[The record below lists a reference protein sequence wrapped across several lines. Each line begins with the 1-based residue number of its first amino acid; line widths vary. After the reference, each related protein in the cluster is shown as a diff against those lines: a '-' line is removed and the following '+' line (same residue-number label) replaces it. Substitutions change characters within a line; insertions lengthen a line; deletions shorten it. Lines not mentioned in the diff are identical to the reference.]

1 MSKKLT
7 IEVTDKQYDFF
18 KRIALEDN
26 RKLNDLIRLVFI
38 TGIDFHWSEDYF
50 SFKKRDDEF
59 TPEEQ
64 DQLVKN
70 AKILK
75 QLEKED
81 KKFFQLSDEEREK
94 LGYKSVEDY
103 HKGGGYE
110 DKETNLC
117 HLLSKQLK
125 ETLVDIQE
133 KIK

>member
-1 MSKKLT
+1 MSKQLT

-18 KRIALEDN
+18 KRIANEDN

-81 KKFFQLSDEEREK
+81 KQFFQLSDEERKK

-110 DKETNLC
+110 DSETNLC
-117 HLLSKQLK
+117 RLLSKELK
-125 ETLVDIQE
+125 AVLIDQE
-133 KIK
+133 VN

>member
-1 MSKKLT
+1 MSKQLI
-7 IEVTDKQYDFF
+7 IEVTDKQYDLF

-81 KKFFQLSDEEREK
+81 KQFFQLSDEERKK

-110 DKETNLC
+110 DSETNLC
-117 HLLSKQLK
+117 RLLSKELK
-125 ETLVDIQE
+125 AVLIDQE
-133 KIK
+133 IN

>member
-1 MSKKLT
+1 MSKQLT
-7 IEVTDKQYDFF
+7 IEVTDKQYDLF

-81 KKFFQLSDEEREK
+81 KQFFQLSDEERKK

-110 DKETNLC
+110 DAETNLC
-117 HLLSKQLK
+117 RLLSKQLR
-125 ETLVDIQE
+125 EVLLDQE
-133 KIK
+133 VN

>member
-1 MSKKLT
+1 MSKQLT

-18 KRIALEDN
+18 KRIANEDN

-81 KKFFQLSDEEREK
+81 KQFFQLSDEERKK

-110 DKETNLC
+110 DAETNLC
-117 HLLSKQLK
+117 RLLSKQLR
-125 ETLVDIQE
+125 EVLLDQE
-133 KIK
+133 VN

>member
-1 MSKKLT
+1 MSKQLT

-18 KRIALEDN
+18 KRIANEDN

-81 KKFFQLSDEEREK
+81 KQFFQLSDEERKK

-110 DKETNLC
+110 DDETNLC
-117 HLLSKQLK
+117 RLLSKELK
-125 ETLVDIQE
+125 AVLIDQE
-133 KIK
+133 VK

>member
-7 IEVTDKQYDFF
+7 IEVTDKQYDLF

-38 TGIDFHWSEDYF
+38 TGIDFHWSENYF

-81 KKFFQLSDEEREK
+81 KQFFQLSDEERKK

-103 HKGGGYE
+103 HKGGGYQDGE
-110 DKETNLC
+110 PNLC
-117 HLLSKQLK
+117 RLLSKQLK
-125 ETLVDIQE
+125 EVLIDTQE
-133 KIK
+133 VE

>member
-1 MSKKLT
+1 MSKQLT

-18 KRIALEDN
+18 KRIANEDN

-50 SFKKRDDEF
+50 SFKKWDDEF
-59 TPEEQ
+59 TPQEKKQ
-64 DQLVKN
+64 IAKN
-70 AKILK
+70 EKILK

-81 KKFFQLSDEEREK
+81 KQFFQLSDEERKK

-110 DKETNLC
+110 DSETNLC
-117 HLLSKQLK
+117 RLLSKELK
-125 ETLVDIQE
+125 AVLIDQE
-133 KIK
+133 VN

>member
-1 MSKKLT
+1 MSKQLT
-7 IEVTDKQYDFF
+7 IKVTDKQYDFF
-18 KRIALEDN
+18 KRIANEDN

-75 QLEKED
+75 QLEKEN
-81 KKFFQLSDEEREK
+81 KQFFQLSDEERKK

-110 DKETNLC
+110 DGETNLC
-117 HLLSKQLK
+117 RLLSKELK
-125 ETLVDIQE
+125 EVLIDAQE
-133 KIK
+133 VE

>member
-1 MSKKLT
+1 MSKQLT
-7 IEVTDKQYDFF
+7 IEVTDKQYDLF

-26 RKLNDLIRLVFI
+26 RKLNDLIRLIFI

-81 KKFFQLSDEEREK
+81 KQFFQLSDEERKK

-110 DKETNLC
+110 DGETNLC
-117 HLLSKQLK
+117 RLLSKELK
-125 ETLVDIQE
+125 AVLIDQE
-133 KIK
+133 VK

>member
-59 TPEEQ
+59 TPKEQ

-70 AKILK
+70 EKILK

-81 KKFFQLSDEEREK
+81 KKFFQLSDEEKEK

-110 DKETNLC
+110 DKKTNLC
-117 HLLSKQLK
+117 RLLSKQLK
-125 ETLVDIQE
+125 ETLVDKQE
-133 KIK
+133 VE

>member
-1 MSKKLT
+1 MSKQLT
-7 IEVTDKQYDFF
+7 IEVTDKQYDLF

-59 TPEEQ
+59 TPQEKKQ
-64 DQLVKN
+64 IAKN
-70 AKILK
+70 EKILK
-75 QLEKED
+75 QLEKEE
-81 KKFFQLSDEEREK
+81 KQFFQLSDEERKK

-110 DKETNLC
+110 DDENNLC
-117 HLLSKQLK
+117 RLLSKELK
-125 ETLVDIQE
+125 AVLIDQE
-133 KIK
+133 IN

>member
-1 MSKKLT
+1 MSKQLT
-7 IEVTDKQYDFF
+7 IEVTDKQYDLF

-81 KKFFQLSDEEREK
+81 KKFFQLSDEERKK

-110 DKETNLC
+110 DAETNLC
-117 HLLSKQLK
+117 RLLSKELK
-125 ETLVDIQE
+125 EVLIDAQE
-133 KIK
+133 VE

>member
-1 MSKKLT
+1 MSKQLT

-18 KRIALEDN
+18 KRIANEDN

-81 KKFFQLSDEEREK
+81 KQFFQLSDEERKK

-110 DKETNLC
+110 DSETNLC
-117 HLLSKQLK
+117 RLLSKELK
-125 ETLVDIQE
+125 AVLIDQE
-133 KIK
+133 VK

>member
-7 IEVTDKQYDFF
+7 IEVTDKQYDLF
-18 KRIALEDN
+18 KRIALNDN
-26 RKLNDLIRLVFI
+26 RKLNDLVRLIFI

-59 TPEEQ
+59 TPQEKKQ
-64 DQLVKN
+64 IAKN
-70 AKILK
+70 EKILK

-81 KKFFQLSDEEREK
+81 KKFFQLSDEERKK

-110 DKETNLC
+110 DGETNLC
-117 HLLSKQLK
+117 RLLSKELK
-125 ETLVDIQE
+125 EVLIDAQE
-133 KIK
+133 VE

>member
-1 MSKKLT
+1 MSKQLT

-18 KRIALEDN
+18 KRIANEDN

-75 QLEKED
+75 ELEKED
-81 KKFFQLSDEEREK
+81 KQFFQLSDEERKK

-110 DKETNLC
+110 DAETNLC
-117 HLLSKQLK
+117 RLLSKQLR
-125 ETLVDIQE
+125 EVLLDQE
-133 KIK
+133 VN

>member
-1 MSKKLT
+1 MSKQLT
-7 IEVTDKQYDFF
+7 IEVTDKQYDLF

-26 RKLNDLIRLVFI
+26 RKLNDLVRLVFI
-38 TGIDFHWSEDYF
+38 TGMDFHWSEDYF

-81 KKFFQLSDEEREK
+81 KQFFQLSDEERKK

-110 DKETNLC
+110 DAETNLC
-117 HLLSKQLK
+117 RLLSKELK
-125 ETLVDIQE
+125 EVLIDQE
-133 KIK
+133 VN

>member
-18 KRIALEDN
+18 KRIALEDK
-26 RKLNDLIRLVFI
+26 RKLNDLVRLIFI
-38 TGIDFHWSEDYF
+38 TGMDFHWSEDYF

-81 KKFFQLSDEEREK
+81 KPFYELSDEEKEK
-94 LGYKSVEDY
+94 LGYKSVEEW
-103 HKGGGYE
+103 HRGGGYE
-110 DKETNLC
+110 DGKTNLC
-117 HLLSKQLK
+117 SLLSEQLK
-125 ETLVDIQE
+125 ETLIDKE
-133 KIK
+133 ESND

>member
-1 MSKKLT
+1 MSKELT
-7 IEVTDKQYDFF
+7 IKVTNKQYDYF
-18 KRIALEDN
+18 KRIANEDN

-59 TPEEQ
+59 TPKEQ

-81 KKFFQLSDEEREK
+81 KKFFQLSDEEKEK

-110 DKETNLC
+110 DKKTNLC
-117 HLLSKQLK
+117 RLLSKQLK
-125 ETLVDIQE
+125 ETLVDKQE
-133 KIK
+133 VE

>member
-7 IEVTDKQYDFF
+7 IEVTDKQYDLF

-59 TPEEQ
+59 TPQEKKQ
-64 DQLVKN
+64 IAKN
-70 AKILK
+70 EKILK
-75 QLEKED
+75 QLEKEN
-81 KKFFQLSDEEREK
+81 KQFFQLSDEERKK

-110 DKETNLC
+110 DGKTNLC
-117 HLLSKQLK
+117 RLLSKQLK
-125 ETLVDIQE
+125 EVLIDAQE
-133 KIK
+133 EN

>member
-7 IEVTDKQYDFF
+7 IEVTDKQYDLF
-18 KRIALEDN
+18 KRIALEDK
-26 RKLNDLIRLVFI
+26 RKLNDLVRLVFI

-75 QLEKED
+75 QLEKEN
-81 KKFFQLSDEEREK
+81 KQFFQLSDEERKK

-103 HKGGGYE
+103 HKGGGYQDGE
-110 DKETNLC
+110 PNLC
-117 HLLSKQLK
+117 RLLSKELK
-125 ETLVDIQE
+125 EVLIDAQE
-133 KIK
+133 VKS

>member
-59 TPEEQ
+59 TPKEQ

-110 DKETNLC
+110 DKKTNLC
-117 HLLSKQLK
+117 CLLSKQLK

-133 KIK
+133 EN